1 MGSGIEMEDIKVVLG
16 EAAEAQHWCQLMKIR
31 QNHVGRVKGQHF
43 IENYGSQGQEVDGDV
58 PKIKRRPE

>member
-1 MGSGIEMEDIKVVLG
+1 
-16 EAAEAQHWCQLMKIR
+16 MKIR
-31 QNHVGRVKGQHF
+31 QNHVGGGQHF